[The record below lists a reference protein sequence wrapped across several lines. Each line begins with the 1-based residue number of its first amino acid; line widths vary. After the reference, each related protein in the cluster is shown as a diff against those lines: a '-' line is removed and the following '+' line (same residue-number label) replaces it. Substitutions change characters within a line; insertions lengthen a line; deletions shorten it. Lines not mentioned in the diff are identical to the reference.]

1 MHSAL
6 LCINVPLHGTRHENK
21 YLSGKAYVIYLLTP
35 FKIHVCFAMVS
46 CALVIERLFFFWPGP
61 SISAWPIPLLLIRI
75 LSARV
80 VIAAPMRSAM
90 ISRRG
95 SLRLPSSIR
104 YLSLRATTTLGPLR
118 VHTETP
124 PVHFPA
130 INYRRGP
137 RLIGVNHESS
147 IFPISLYI
155 ANFNGIILGMHV
167 H

>member
-1 MHSAL
+1 
-6 LCINVPLHGTRHENK
+6 
-21 YLSGKAYVIYLLTP
+21 
-35 FKIHVCFAMVS
+35 MVS
-46 CALVIERLFFFWPGP
+46 LVIERVFFLWPGP
-61 SISAWPIPLLLIRI
+61 SISAWLIPLLIRI

-104 YLSLRATTTLGPLR
+104 YLNLRATTTLGPLR

-124 PVHFPA
+124 PVRFPV

-137 RLIGVNHESS
+137 LLIGVNHESS
-147 IFPISLYI
+147 IFLISLYI
-155 ANFNGIILGMHV
+155 GNFNGMILGMHV